1 MSVRAPPFLQ
11 GIINATGPFSDGLRK
26 MDDPS
31 IKEIVAPSSGV
42 HITLPAF
49 MGPKQMGLLD
59 PVRLSA
65 LQSVALSSTGH

>member
-1 MSVRAPPFLQ
+1 
-11 GIINATGPFSDGLRK
+11 

-31 IKEIVAPSSGV
+31 ISNIVAPSSGV

-59 PVRLSA
+59 PVRLA
-65 LQSVALSSTGH
+65 DGLAHPLRRLR